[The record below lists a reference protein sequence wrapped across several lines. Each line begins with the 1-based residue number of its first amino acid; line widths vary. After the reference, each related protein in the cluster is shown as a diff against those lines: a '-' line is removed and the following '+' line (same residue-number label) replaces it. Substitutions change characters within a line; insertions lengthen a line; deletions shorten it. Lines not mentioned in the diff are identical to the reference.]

1 LLKASLLIS
10 VYSARSERAFCE
22 ELTYRPAVPMVSRYA
37 HAGAQL
43 RPQQP
48 SHMRVE
54 RHIPQQLLLPACD
67 LVVAHGGFGTVVG
80 ALSHALPLVLVPMGA
95 DQFYKAEC
103 SVRLG
108 VGQVV
113 PLGEQPS
120 DTIRL
125 AVRAALENDEFRTR
139 AQCVR
144 DEMAVM
150 PGPEHA
156 VELLEQLA
164 SLKEPLL
171 A

>member
-1 LLKASLLIS
+1 MI
-10 VYSARSERAFCE
+10 
-22 ELTYRPAVPMVSRYA
+22 LTVGRTNDPAQFGP
-37 HAGAQL
+37 
-43 RPQQP
+43 QP
-48 SHMRVE
+48 SHVRVE
-54 RHIPQQLLLPACD
+54 RYIPQQLLLPACD

-80 ALSHALPLVLVPMGA
+80 ALSHGLPFVLVPMGA
-95 DQFYKAEC
+95 DQFYNAEC
-103 SVRLG
+103 CVRLG

-113 PLGEQPS
+113 PLGEQTS
-120 DTIRL
+120 DTIRI
-125 AVRAALENDEFRTR
+125 AVRAALENDEFRVR

-150 PGPEHA
+150 PGPERA